1 MYVVCRNGLILEKG
15 TRYMT
20 KKARSLF
27 RFDYTEF
34 LVVPVV
40 TGVKSFCS
48 CLHQKRFYLVDAY
61 LHKVEKI
68 LKGSLDFIPTPST
81 FTFSENSNYG
91 RESLLEVVIVN
102 KLLKT

>member
-34 LVVPVV
+34 LAVPVA
-40 TGVKSFCS
+40 TGVWSFCS

-61 LHKVEKI
+61 IKFIYSEKATQFYEI
-68 LKGSLDFIPTPST
+68 ST
-81 FTFSENSNYG
+81 VDLT
-91 RESLLEVVIVN
+91 LTTKDK
-102 KLLKT
+102 KLWPFQNIGINF